1 MTIYFCIRR
10 YQNCIHFKIRVPFQ
24 NIIAKIVDLFDATF
38 FEADLVVPKLASAF
52 LECII
57 DVEVLMWRML

>member
-1 MTIYFCIRR
+1 MTKYFCSTKNKN
-10 YQNCIHFKIRVPFQ
+10 YIHFKIRVPFL
-24 NIIAKIVDLFDATF
+24 NIIAKIVDLFDAMF
-38 FEADLVVPKLASAF
+38 LEADLVVPKLASAF